1 MRRILAVLVTAI
13 LMLPLM
19 LASGVLAQDGY
30 RIRPGDTLRIEIL
43 EDPGLNRS
51 VLVSPDGRIAFPLAG
66 GVAASGRTLEQV
78 QTDLAARI
86 APNFAATPN
95 VFISV
100 ERVAERPAGS
110 GGARAAAVATI
121 DVFVMGEAAKPG
133 KLELERGTNVLQAF
147 AQMGGFTK
155 FAATKRVQLRRGPKT
170 YGMNY
175 KAIEDGT
182 STAGATVLHD
192 GDVIVVPQ
200 RRLFE

>member
-1 MRRILAVLVTAI
+1 MRRILAVLATAM

-51 VLVSPDGRIAFPLAG
+51 ALVSPDGRIAFPLAG
-66 GVAASGRTLEQV
+66 GVVAAGHTLEQV

-100 ERVAERPAGS
+100 ERVADRPAGN
-110 GGARAAAVATI
+110 GGARAAVATI

-133 KLELERGTNVLQAF
+133 KLELKRGTNVLQAF

-155 FAATKRVQLRRGPKT
+155 FAATKRVQLRRGTKT

-182 STAGATVLHD
+182 STAGATVLQD